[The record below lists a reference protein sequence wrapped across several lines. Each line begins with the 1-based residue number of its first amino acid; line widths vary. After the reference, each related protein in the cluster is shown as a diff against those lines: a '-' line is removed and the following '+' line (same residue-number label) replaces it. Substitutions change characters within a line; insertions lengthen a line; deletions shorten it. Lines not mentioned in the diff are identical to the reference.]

1 MVSLTLIRWIV
12 IYPVDSAIQL
22 LKTGARTL
30 LIFLK
35 DILEFK
41 LNSDR
46 PAFSARS
53 SHGKFIL
60 TIGLLYLTQLSGRRI
75 FPCNQGISFLSFL
88 FGFFCFLFSFF
99 FSLFF
104 FLFSLWL
111 LLLLFVLLALH
122 KIWPLRSSVIHVSSN
137 KKDMLSQNALNG
149 LFELLLLK
157 AKPKGV

>member
-1 MVSLTLIRWIV
+1 MQLVPLTLIRWIV

-35 DILEFK
+35 DISEFK

-46 PAFSARS
+46 PAFSVRS

-60 TIGLLYLTQLSGRRI
+60 TIGLLYLTQLVVEEFFLLTKGFR
-75 FPCNQGISFLSFL
+75 FFVVFLGSFV
-88 FGFFCFLFSFF
+88 F

-104 FLFSLWL
+104 FSFFFSFFSLASYP
-111 LLLLFVLLALH
+111 FVRTTG
-122 KIWPLRSSVIHVSSN
+122 P
-137 KKDMLSQNALNG
+137 SQNLA
-149 LFELLLLK
+149 F
-157 AKPKGV
+157 AKFCDTRI

>member
-1 MVSLTLIRWIV
+1 MQLVPLTLIRWIV

-35 DILEFK
+35 DISKFK

-46 PAFSARS
+46 PAFSVRS

-60 TIGLLYLTQLSGRRI
+60 TIGLLYLTQLVVEEFFLVTKGFR
-75 FPCNQGISFLSFL
+75 FFVVFLGSFV
-88 FGFFCFLFSFF
+88 F

-104 FLFSLWL
+104 FFPFSFLFSLWL
-111 LLLLFVLLALH
+111 LILLFVLLALH

-137 KKDMLSQNALNG
+137 KKKYVKNIPVFQEYRMIA
-149 LFELLLLK
+149 
-157 AKPKGV
+157 

>member
-1 MVSLTLIRWIV
+1 MQLVPLTLIRWIV

-35 DILEFK
+35 DIPEFK

-60 TIGLLYLTQLSGRRI
+60 TTAYYVLRSLVVEEFFLVTKGFRFFVFFLG
-75 FPCNQGISFLSFL
+75 SFV
-88 FGFFCFLFSFF
+88 F

-104 FLFSLWL
+104 PFSFLFSLWL

-122 KIWPLRSSVIHVSSN
+122 QIWPLRSSVIHVSSN
-137 KKDMLSQNALNG
+137 KKICYPKML
-149 LFELLLLK
+149 
-157 AKPKGV
+157 